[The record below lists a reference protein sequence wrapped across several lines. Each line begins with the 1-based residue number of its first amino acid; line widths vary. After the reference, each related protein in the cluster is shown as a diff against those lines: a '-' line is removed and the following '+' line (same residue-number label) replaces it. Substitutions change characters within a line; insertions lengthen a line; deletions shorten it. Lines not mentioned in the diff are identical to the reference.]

1 MLLPL
6 SFDRSIAIADSLR
19 TYFDFGSS
27 FFYYFSFHLEGF
39 EVISHRD
46 IEESSGL
53 TGTIRKDFEV
63 SLSRDFGFWILNSSN
78 SDFDE

>member
-1 MLLPL
+1 M
-6 SFDRSIAIADSLR
+6 
-19 TYFDFGSS
+19 
-27 FFYYFSFHLEGF
+27 
-39 EVISHRD
+39 ISHRD